1 MGRKVF
7 YQAWVSGRSGK
18 LHKLTPDQI
27 ISDLKKDIELG
38 REWSID
44 PKELIE
50 IISKPE
56 FSEYKSNKIKTIILN
71 YCADLLTGD
80 VVLGEEPLDIHIIT
94 YCYHT
99 SYGDDAVAAKLHY
112 KQSVLS
118 STIDHYL
125 AKHSDAVANIGDS
138 DLKNWRKNWEA
149 TAIKN
154 FCRFF
159 GPELTRWELKIRKKS
174 GYDFEKFF
182 ANEPTPEPTPL
193 QETGN

>member
-56 FSEYKSNKIKTIILN
+56 FSEYKSNEIKAIILD
-71 YCADLLTGD
+71 YCAGLLTGD

-138 DLKNWRKNWEA
+138 DLKKWRKNWEA

-154 FCRFF
+154 FYRFF

-182 ANEPTPEPTPL
+182 ANELAPEPTPL